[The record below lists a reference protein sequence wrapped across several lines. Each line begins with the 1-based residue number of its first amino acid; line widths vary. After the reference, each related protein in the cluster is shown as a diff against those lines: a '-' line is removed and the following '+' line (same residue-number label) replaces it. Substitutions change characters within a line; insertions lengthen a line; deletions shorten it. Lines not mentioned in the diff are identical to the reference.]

1 MANNIF
7 QVKRTSTAG
16 RTPNT
21 TGSYATNSQYI
32 AAGEF
37 ALNMAD
43 QILYT
48 SDGTKLIIVGATQ
61 SNATV
66 NNHFVTSSLTVGN
79 VFIGTNSAVNI
90 NATTVAVGN
99 STVNGSISTNSSV
112 AYFTGTSY
120 NALNANNALNLGGTA
135 AASYALTSSLSAY
148 QTTAGLSANVTT
160 LTSNNTNFVGSV
172 SAANVVS
179 NAQLQANLSNYPTS
193 FQLSSNLANYALLSG
208 ATFTGPITTTSI
220 TTPFVNHGNNSV
232 NVVINSTSIAING
245 GVGSLNQVLTSNG
258 TATIWQS
265 VSASANAAAQYTWT
279 NTQSFSNTITFSGNV
294 VISNTITVNGSVG
307 SAGQVLTSSAT
318 GNVYWSTVTS
328 GSGSF
333 TNGASIAVSN
343 IAYTNTTGTSVGVAY
358 QFINTISGSL
368 DTVFS

>member
-1 MANNIF
+1 MTQSYQIGNLGQYLTLDTTGNNIF
-7 QVKRTSTAG
+7 LA
-16 RTPNT
+16 
-21 TGSYATNSQYI
+21 ANSI
-32 AAGEF
+32 
-37 ALNMAD
+37 
-43 QILYT
+43 
-48 SDGTKLIIVGATQ
+48 S
-61 SNATV
+61 
-66 NNHFVTSSLTVGN
+66 
-79 VFIGTNSAVNI
+79 
-90 NATTVAVGN
+90 VGN
-99 STVNGSISTNSSV
+99 STVNGYIASNSTVS
-112 AYFTGTSY
+112 YYTGTAY
-120 NALNANNALNLGGTA
+120 NALSLGGT
-135 AASYALTSSLSAY
+135 SATNY
-148 QTTAGLSANVTT
+148 VT
-160 LTSNNTNFVGSV
+160 G
-172 SAANVVS
+172 
-179 NAQLQANLSNYPTS
+179 
-193 FQLSSNLANYALLSG
+193 FQLTNNLGNYAALSG
-208 ATFTGPITTTSI
+208 ATFTGSITATSV

-318 GNVYWSTVTS
+318 GNAYWSTVTS
-328 GSGSF
+328 GGGSF

>member
-90 NATTVAVGN
+90 NATTIAVGN

-120 NALNANNALNLGGTA
+120 NALNANNALYLGGTA
-135 AASYALTSSLSAY
+135 AASY
-148 QTTAGLSANVTT
+148 V
-160 LTSNNTNFVGSV
+160 
-172 SAANVVS
+172 
-179 NAQLQANLSNYPTS
+179 TS
-193 FQLSSNLANYALLSG
+193 FQLSNNLANYAVLSG
-208 ATFTGPITTTSI
+208 TNFTGSI
-220 TTPFVNHGNNSV
+220 ATPSISIGNNSA
-232 NVVINSTSIAING
+232 NIVITSNAISISG
-245 GVGSLNQVLTSNG
+245 SVGSVNQVLTSNG

-318 GNVYWSTVTS
+318 GNAYWSTVTS
-328 GSGSF
+328 GGGSF